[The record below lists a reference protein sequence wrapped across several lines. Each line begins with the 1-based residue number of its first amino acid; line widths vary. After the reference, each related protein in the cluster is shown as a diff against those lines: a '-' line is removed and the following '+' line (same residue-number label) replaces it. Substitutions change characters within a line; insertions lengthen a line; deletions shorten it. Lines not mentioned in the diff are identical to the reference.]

1 MHFHR
6 DVHCPPHKDLLP
18 NESASKSNVGVT
30 SNGSL
35 CESDHH
41 TITEQCQQ
49 SFFRLI
55 MSEKFASLCK
65 LMLENFRGI
74 KVDNFFDF
82 SLIHSRMIE
91 GAYERSPMLF
101 SSDIQQVFS

>member
-1 MHFHR
+1 MHFHK
-6 DVHCPPHKDLLP
+6 DVRCPPHTGLLP
-18 NESASKSNVGVT
+18 NESASRSHVGVT

-35 CESDHH
+35 SESDHH
-41 TITEQCQQ
+41 TITELCRR
-49 SFFRLI
+49 SFFKLI

-65 LMLENFRGI
+65 LMLENFQGI

-101 SSDIQQVFS
+101 SSDVQQVFP